1 VSDSALSNS
10 AEVERQ
16 LERVEIKGGGCA
28 HCAERAGTSRREFI
42 ATSAASAVAALLVAA
57 CGGSAGAAAITGP
70 VSLSVQV
77 SNYPALAN
85 VGGIAEV
92 DNGGTPVAAVRTGAS
107 TFAAFSLIC
116 PHFGCTVGINGS
128 AFLCPCHGAQFASTG
143 TWIGGQQTTNLT
155 SLGTTYNATTGVLTI
170 TN

>member
-1 VSDSALSNS
+1 VSHSALNKPIDS
-10 AEVERQ
+10 ERQ
-16 LERVEIKGGGCA
+16 MERIEIQGGGCA
-28 HCAERAGTSRREFI
+28 HCAEKAGTSRREFI

-57 CGGSAGAAAITGP
+57 CGGTQGPSGITGP
-70 VSLSVQV
+70 VSFSVLV

-85 VGGIAEV
+85 VGGIAQI
-92 DNGGTPVAAVRTGAS
+92 DSGGAPIAAVRTGAS

-128 AFLCPCHGAQFASTG
+128 SFRCPCHGAQFASTG
-143 TWIGGQQTTNLT
+143 TWIGGQRTTNLAAYGT
-155 SLGTTYNATTGVLTI
+155 SYDATTGELTI